1 LHLAAQEGEDE
12 IAKVL
17 LGNSDI
23 RNLQDYN
30 GWTALHWA
38 VDNEHE
44 NTVRSLLDAGVDP
57 GINSFD
63 VCTPLDL
70 AEAGALET
78 MEQMLREALAATDR
92 PTIGDATP

>member
-1 LHLAAQEGEDE
+1 MHLAAQEGEDE